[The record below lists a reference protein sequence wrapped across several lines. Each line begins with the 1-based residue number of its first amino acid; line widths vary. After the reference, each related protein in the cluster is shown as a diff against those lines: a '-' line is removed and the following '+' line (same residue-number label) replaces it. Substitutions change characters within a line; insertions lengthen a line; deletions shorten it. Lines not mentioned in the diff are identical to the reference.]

1 MGWEST
7 SFQVIRTLLVAGGLC
22 VAAVLG
28 LKVLVLVAEP
38 HMAFM
43 PPSGDAAAPSDFAL
57 PAEPFETVTVDGM
70 RLRGWLIPARAPGG
84 AGAPRMGAVASRAPL
99 TILFFHGNAENIS
112 HCLELGM
119 LTRSAGYNLALVDYR
134 GYGGNRGQPSE
145 TGLYRDGEAALRAVR
160 GLRGVDPARV
170 VVWGRSIGAAV
181 AVHLAAATPAG
192 AAPTATGDQA
202 GPPAGVILESPFT
215 SVQDLL
221 REGGHPL
228 LLALSRLGTFRFDS
242 AAAIRRVRS
251 PLLIIHGTADEIA
264 PFALGQRLYG
274 LAPGRRELAA
284 IAGGGH
290 NDLMALHAAELWAA
304 ADRFLKSLD

>member
-7 SFQVIRTLLVAGGLC
+7 SFQVIRAVLVAGGLI

-28 LKVLVLVAEP
+28 LKVLVLVVEP
-38 HMAFM
+38 RLAFM
-43 PPSGDAAAPSDFAL
+43 PPAGDVATPSDVGL
-57 PAEPFETVTVDGM
+57 PAEPFESVTADGL
-70 RLRGWLIPARAPGG
+70 RLRGWFFPAQARGG
-84 AGAPRMGAVASRAPL
+84 RGPL

-112 HCLELGM
+112 HCLDLGL
-119 LTRSAGYNLALVDYR
+119 LTRPAGYNLALVDYR

-145 TGLYRDGEAALRAVR
+145 AGLYRDGEAALRAVR
-160 GLRGVDPARV
+160 GLRGVDPTRV

-181 AVHLAAATPAG
+181 AVHLAAVSPAG
-192 AAPTATGDQA
+192 TAPAGDQA
-202 GPPAGVILESPFT
+202 TPPAGVILESPFT

-221 REGGHPL
+221 REGGHPFL
-228 LLALSRLGTFRFDS
+228 LTLSRFGTFRFDS

-251 PLLIIHGTADEIA
+251 PILVIHGTADEIA
-264 PFALGQRLYG
+264 PIALGRRLYA
-274 LAPGRRELAA
+274 LAPGRKEMAA

-290 NDLMALHAAELWAA
+290 NDLMALHAAELWGA